1 MCGNHTIQQSLA
13 KGLQASVII
22 VWITNV
28 LNNLYNVTT
37 SQTTKN
43 DQEERYISKNISH
56 GHGDL
61 VLDSQQ

>member
-1 MCGNHTIQQSLA
+1 MCGNHTIQHLLA

-22 VWITNV
+22 VWVTNV

-37 SQTTKN
+37 SQKTKN

-56 GHGDL
+56 GRGDI